1 MRNVL
6 WSELSKVGIYRHV
19 KVAGKPLGNERVL
32 RGVFREVTG
41 LVERRLN
48 KEGLTTIQVT
58 IFDKSLK
65 HICVGKT
72 LMIT

>member
-1 MRNVL
+1 MA
-6 WSELSKVGIYRHV
+6 S
-19 KVAGKPLGNERVL
+19 KPLGNERVL

-48 KEGLTTIQVT
+48 KEGLTTIQAT
-58 IFDKSLK
+58 IFDKSLEQ
-65 HICVGKT
+65 ICVGKT

>member
-1 MRNVL
+1 MA
-6 WSELSKVGIYRHV
+6 S
-19 KVAGKPLGNERVL
+19 KPLGNERVL
-32 RGVFREVTG
+32 RVVFREVTG

-48 KEGLTTIQVT
+48 KEGLTTIQAT
-58 IFDKSLK
+58 IFDKSLE